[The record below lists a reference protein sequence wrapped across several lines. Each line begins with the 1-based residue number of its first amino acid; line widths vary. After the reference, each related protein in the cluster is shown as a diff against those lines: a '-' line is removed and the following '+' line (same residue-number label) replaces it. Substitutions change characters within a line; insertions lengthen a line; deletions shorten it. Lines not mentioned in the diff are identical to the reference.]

1 MRWSCWSHSMTW
13 AKTSLKVT
21 ALPPRVGWYP
31 GCARPGVHRSIIV
44 EAAPWLA
51 GPPCF
56 AASQVRQFVICGIV
70 FICVALSPPVGDTC
84 MSPPTL
90 AIGEHVS
97 HAQPAQRVIVHSVSW
112 TTYEHL
118 LADLSNQS
126 STRLT
131 YDRGM
136 LEIMCPLPEHEE
148 WNRTIA
154 LLVEVL
160 AEEMRIDV
168 RNFGSTTFRRADLA
182 RGFEP
187 DSCFYIQHEADIS
200 GKSTIDLTVDPPPDL
215 VIEVDVTSGSLDKF
229 PIYAQ

>member
-1 MRWSCWSHSMTW
+1 
-13 AKTSLKVT
+13 
-21 ALPPRVGWYP
+21 
-31 GCARPGVHRSIIV
+31 
-44 EAAPWLA
+44 
-51 GPPCF
+51 
-56 AASQVRQFVICGIV
+56 
-70 FICVALSPPVGDTC
+70 

-97 HAQPAQRVIVHSVSW
+97 HAQTEQRVIIRFVSW

-118 LADLSNQS
+118 LADLANQS

-131 YDRGM
+131 YDRGL

-160 AEEMRIDV
+160 AEERRVDV

-215 VIEVDVTSGSLDKF
+215 VIAVDVTSGSLDKF
-229 PIYAQ
+229 PIYAQVGVPEVWRYDGQRLRIYILTAERYVESETSLALPLLTSARLSETLTQSKTMKRTALLRSFRTWARQEQRRQRR

>member
-1 MRWSCWSHSMTW
+1 
-13 AKTSLKVT
+13 
-21 ALPPRVGWYP
+21 
-31 GCARPGVHRSIIV
+31 
-44 EAAPWLA
+44 
-51 GPPCF
+51 
-56 AASQVRQFVICGIV
+56 
-70 FICVALSPPVGDTC
+70 

-97 HAQPAQRVIVHSVSW
+97 HAQTEQRVMVRFVSW

-200 GKSTIDLTVDPPPDL
+200 GKSAIDLAVDPPPDL

-229 PIYAQ
+229 PIYAQVGVPEVWRYDGQRLRISTLTAERYVEVETSLALPLLTGSRLSETLAQSKTLKRTALLRSFRTWVRQERRRQRR

>member
-1 MRWSCWSHSMTW
+1 
-13 AKTSLKVT
+13 
-21 ALPPRVGWYP
+21 
-31 GCARPGVHRSIIV
+31 
-44 EAAPWLA
+44 
-51 GPPCF
+51 
-56 AASQVRQFVICGIV
+56 
-70 FICVALSPPVGDTC
+70 

-97 HAQPAQRVIVHSVSW
+97 HAQPAQRVIVRSVSW

-131 YDRGM
+131 YDRGV

-148 WNRTIA
+148 RNRTIA

-200 GKSTIDLTVDPPPDL
+200 GKSTIDLAVDPPPDL
-215 VIEVDVTSGSLDKF
+215 VIEVDITSGSLDKF
-229 PIYAQ
+229 PIYAQVGVPEVWRYDGQRLRISILTAERYVESETSLALPLLTAPWLSETLAQSKTMKRTALLRSFRIWVRQQRRRMRR

>member
-1 MRWSCWSHSMTW
+1 
-13 AKTSLKVT
+13 
-21 ALPPRVGWYP
+21 
-31 GCARPGVHRSIIV
+31 
-44 EAAPWLA
+44 
-51 GPPCF
+51 
-56 AASQVRQFVICGIV
+56 
-70 FICVALSPPVGDTC
+70 

-97 HAQPAQRVIVHSVSW
+97 HAQTEQRVIVRFVSW

-136 LEIMCPLPEHEE
+136 LEIMGPLPEHEE

-187 DSCFYIQHEADIS
+187 DSCFYIQHETNIS

-229 PIYAQ
+229 PIYAQVGVPEVWRYDGQRLRISILMAERYVEAETSLALPLLTGQRLSETLAQSKILKRTALLRSFRTWVRQERRRQRR

>member
-1 MRWSCWSHSMTW
+1 
-13 AKTSLKVT
+13 
-21 ALPPRVGWYP
+21 
-31 GCARPGVHRSIIV
+31 
-44 EAAPWLA
+44 
-51 GPPCF
+51 
-56 AASQVRQFVICGIV
+56 
-70 FICVALSPPVGDTC
+70 

-97 HAQPAQRVIVHSVSW
+97 HAQTEQRVIIRFVSW

-126 STRLT
+126 PTRLT

-136 LEIMCPLPEHEE
+136 LEIMRPLPEHEE

-154 LLVEVL
+154 LLVEML

-229 PIYAQ
+229 PIYAQVGVPEVWRYDGQRLRISILTVERYVESETSLALPLLTGPRLSDTLAQSKTMGRTALLRSFRTWVRQERRRQRR

>member
-1 MRWSCWSHSMTW
+1 
-13 AKTSLKVT
+13 
-21 ALPPRVGWYP
+21 
-31 GCARPGVHRSIIV
+31 
-44 EAAPWLA
+44 
-51 GPPCF
+51 
-56 AASQVRQFVICGIV
+56 
-70 FICVALSPPVGDTC
+70 

-97 HAQPAQRVIVHSVSW
+97 HTQTAQRVIVRFVSW

-126 STRLT
+126 SPRLT

-215 VIEVDVTSGSLDKF
+215 VIAVDITSGSLDKF
-229 PIYAQ
+229 PIYAQVGVPEVWRYDGQRLRISILTAERYVESETSLALPLLTSTRLSEALAQSKTLKRTALLRSFRTWVRQERRRQKR

>member
-1 MRWSCWSHSMTW
+1 
-13 AKTSLKVT
+13 
-21 ALPPRVGWYP
+21 
-31 GCARPGVHRSIIV
+31 
-44 EAAPWLA
+44 
-51 GPPCF
+51 
-56 AASQVRQFVICGIV
+56 
-70 FICVALSPPVGDTC
+70 

-97 HAQPAQRVIVHSVSW
+97 HAQTEQRVIIRFVSW

-200 GKSTIDLTVDPPPDL
+200 GKSAINLTVDPPPDL

-229 PIYAQ
+229 PIYAQIGVPEVWRYDGQRLRIYSLTAERYVESETSLVLPLLTAPRLTDTLAQSKTMKRTALLRSFRIWVRQQRRRMRR

>member
-1 MRWSCWSHSMTW
+1 
-13 AKTSLKVT
+13 
-21 ALPPRVGWYP
+21 
-31 GCARPGVHRSIIV
+31 
-44 EAAPWLA
+44 
-51 GPPCF
+51 
-56 AASQVRQFVICGIV
+56 
-70 FICVALSPPVGDTC
+70 

-97 HAQPAQRVIVHSVSW
+97 HAQTEQRVIVRFVSW

-126 STRLT
+126 SARLT

-187 DSCFYIQHEADIS
+187 DSCFYVQHEADIS

-229 PIYAQ
+229 PIYAQVGVPEVWRYDGQRLRIYILRAERYVESETSLALPLLTGPRLSETLAQSKTLKRTALLRSFRTWVRQERRRQRR

>member
-1 MRWSCWSHSMTW
+1 
-13 AKTSLKVT
+13 
-21 ALPPRVGWYP
+21 
-31 GCARPGVHRSIIV
+31 
-44 EAAPWLA
+44 
-51 GPPCF
+51 
-56 AASQVRQFVICGIV
+56 
-70 FICVALSPPVGDTC
+70 
-84 MSPPTL
+84 
-90 AIGEHVS
+90 
-97 HAQPAQRVIVHSVSW
+97 
-112 TTYEHL
+112 
-118 LADLSNQS
+118 
-126 STRLT
+126 
-131 YDRGM
+131 M

-200 GKSTIDLTVDPPPDL
+200 GKSAINLTVDPPPDL

-229 PIYAQ
+229 PIYAQIGVPEVWRYDGQRLRIYSLTAERYVESETSLVLPLLTAPRLTDTLAQSKTMKRTALLRSFRIWVRQQRRRMRR

>member
-1 MRWSCWSHSMTW
+1 
-13 AKTSLKVT
+13 
-21 ALPPRVGWYP
+21 
-31 GCARPGVHRSIIV
+31 
-44 EAAPWLA
+44 
-51 GPPCF
+51 
-56 AASQVRQFVICGIV
+56 
-70 FICVALSPPVGDTC
+70 

-97 HAQPAQRVIVHSVSW
+97 HAQTEQRVIIRFVSW

-160 AEEMRIDV
+160 TEEMRIDV

-187 DSCFYIQHEADIS
+187 DSCFYIQHEANIS

-215 VIEVDVTSGSLDKF
+215 VIEVDITSGSLDKF
-229 PIYAQ
+229 PIYAQVGVPEVWRYDGQRLRIYILRAERYVESETSLALPLLTSTRLSEALAQSKTLKRTALLRSFRTWVRQERRRQRR

>member
-1 MRWSCWSHSMTW
+1 
-13 AKTSLKVT
+13 
-21 ALPPRVGWYP
+21 
-31 GCARPGVHRSIIV
+31 
-44 EAAPWLA
+44 
-51 GPPCF
+51 
-56 AASQVRQFVICGIV
+56 
-70 FICVALSPPVGDTC
+70 

-97 HAQPAQRVIVHSVSW
+97 HAQTEQRVIVRFVSW

-215 VIEVDVTSGSLDKF
+215 VIEADITSGSLDKF
-229 PIYAQ
+229 PIYAQVGVPEVWRYDGQRLRIYVLTAERYVESDASLALPLLTSTRLSEALAQSKTMKRTALLRSFRTWVRQERRRQRR

>member
-1 MRWSCWSHSMTW
+1 
-13 AKTSLKVT
+13 
-21 ALPPRVGWYP
+21 
-31 GCARPGVHRSIIV
+31 
-44 EAAPWLA
+44 
-51 GPPCF
+51 
-56 AASQVRQFVICGIV
+56 
-70 FICVALSPPVGDTC
+70 

-97 HAQPAQRVIVHSVSW
+97 HAQTEQRVIVRFVSW

-131 YDRGM
+131 YDRGL

-229 PIYAQ
+229 PIYAQVGVPEVWRYDGQRLRISILTVERYVESETSLALPLLTGPRHSDTLAQSKTMRRTALLRSFRTWVRQERRRQRR

>member
-1 MRWSCWSHSMTW
+1 
-13 AKTSLKVT
+13 
-21 ALPPRVGWYP
+21 
-31 GCARPGVHRSIIV
+31 
-44 EAAPWLA
+44 
-51 GPPCF
+51 
-56 AASQVRQFVICGIV
+56 
-70 FICVALSPPVGDTC
+70 

-90 AIGEHVS
+90 AIGEPVS
-97 HAQPAQRVIVHSVSW
+97 HAQIEQRVIVHFVSW

-148 WNRTIA
+148 GNRTIA

-215 VIEVDVTSGSLDKF
+215 VIEVDITSGSLDKF
-229 PIYAQ
+229 PIYAQVGVPEVWRYDGQRLRISTLTAERYVEVETSLALPLLTGQRLSETLAQSKTLKRTALLRSFRTWVRQERRRQRR

>member
-1 MRWSCWSHSMTW
+1 
-13 AKTSLKVT
+13 
-21 ALPPRVGWYP
+21 
-31 GCARPGVHRSIIV
+31 
-44 EAAPWLA
+44 
-51 GPPCF
+51 
-56 AASQVRQFVICGIV
+56 
-70 FICVALSPPVGDTC
+70 

-97 HAQPAQRVIVHSVSW
+97 QAQTEQRVIVRFVSW

-215 VIEVDVTSGSLDKF
+215 VIEVDIISGSLDKF
-229 PIYAQ
+229 PIYAQVGVPEVWRYDGQRLRISTLTAERYVEVETSLALPLLTGSRLSETLAQSKTLKRTVLLRSFRTWVRQERRRQRR

>member
-1 MRWSCWSHSMTW
+1 
-13 AKTSLKVT
+13 
-21 ALPPRVGWYP
+21 
-31 GCARPGVHRSIIV
+31 
-44 EAAPWLA
+44 
-51 GPPCF
+51 
-56 AASQVRQFVICGIV
+56 
-70 FICVALSPPVGDTC
+70 

-131 YDRGM
+131 YDRGI

-160 AEEMRIDV
+160 AEEMHIDI

-215 VIEVDVTSGSLDKF
+215 VIEVDITSGSLDKF
-229 PIYAQ
+229 PIYAQVGVPEVWRYDGQRLRISILTAERYVESETSLALPLLTGPRLSDALAQSKTMKRTALLRSFRAWIRQQRRRRRQ

>member
-1 MRWSCWSHSMTW
+1 
-13 AKTSLKVT
+13 
-21 ALPPRVGWYP
+21 
-31 GCARPGVHRSIIV
+31 
-44 EAAPWLA
+44 
-51 GPPCF
+51 
-56 AASQVRQFVICGIV
+56 
-70 FICVALSPPVGDTC
+70 

-97 HAQPAQRVIVHSVSW
+97 YVQTEQRVIVRFVSG

-118 LADLSNQS
+118 FADLSNQS

-136 LEIMCPLPEHEE
+136 LEIMYPLPEHEE

-160 AEEMRIDV
+160 AEAVRIDV

-215 VIEVDVTSGSLDKF
+215 VIEVEVTSGSLDKF
-229 PIYAQ
+229 PIYAQVGVPEVWRYDGQRLRISILTAERYVESETSLALPLLTGPRLSETLAQSKILKRTALLRSFRTWVRQERRRQRR

>member
-1 MRWSCWSHSMTW
+1 
-13 AKTSLKVT
+13 
-21 ALPPRVGWYP
+21 
-31 GCARPGVHRSIIV
+31 
-44 EAAPWLA
+44 
-51 GPPCF
+51 
-56 AASQVRQFVICGIV
+56 
-70 FICVALSPPVGDTC
+70 

-97 HAQPAQRVIVHSVSW
+97 YAQTEQRVIVRFVSW

-187 DSCFYIQHEADIS
+187 DSCFYVQHEADIS

-229 PIYAQ
+229 PIYAQVGVPEVWRYDGQRLRISILTAERYVESETSLALPLLTGPRLSETLAQSKTLKRTALLRSFRTWVRQERRRQRR

>member
-1 MRWSCWSHSMTW
+1 
-13 AKTSLKVT
+13 
-21 ALPPRVGWYP
+21 
-31 GCARPGVHRSIIV
+31 
-44 EAAPWLA
+44 
-51 GPPCF
+51 
-56 AASQVRQFVICGIV
+56 
-70 FICVALSPPVGDTC
+70 

-97 HAQPAQRVIVHSVSW
+97 HAHTEQRVIVRFVSW

-200 GKSTIDLTVDPPPDL
+200 GKSTIDLTVDPHPDL
-215 VIEVDVTSGSLDKF
+215 VIEVDITSGSLDKF
-229 PIYAQ
+229 PLYAQVGVPEVWRYDGQRLRISILTAERYVESETSLALPLLTGPLLSETLAQSKTVKRTALLRSFRTWVRQERRRQRR

>member
-1 MRWSCWSHSMTW
+1 
-13 AKTSLKVT
+13 
-21 ALPPRVGWYP
+21 
-31 GCARPGVHRSIIV
+31 
-44 EAAPWLA
+44 
-51 GPPCF
+51 
-56 AASQVRQFVICGIV
+56 
-70 FICVALSPPVGDTC
+70 

-97 HAQPAQRVIVHSVSW
+97 HAQTEQRVIVRFVSW

-131 YDRGM
+131 YDRGL

-229 PIYAQ
+229 PIYAQVGVPEVWRYDGQRLRISILTVERYVESETSLALPLLTGPRLSDTLAQSKTMRRTALLRSFRTWVRQERRRQRR

>member
-1 MRWSCWSHSMTW
+1 
-13 AKTSLKVT
+13 
-21 ALPPRVGWYP
+21 
-31 GCARPGVHRSIIV
+31 
-44 EAAPWLA
+44 
-51 GPPCF
+51 
-56 AASQVRQFVICGIV
+56 
-70 FICVALSPPVGDTC
+70 

-160 AEEMRIDV
+160 AEGMRIDV
-168 RNFGSTTFRRADLA
+168 RNFGSTTLRRADLA

-187 DSCFYIQHEADIS
+187 DSCFYIQHEVDIG
-200 GKSTIDLTVDPPPDL
+200 GKSTIDLTIDPPPDL

-229 PIYAQ
+229 PIYAQTGVPEVWRYDGQRLRISILTAERYVESETSLVLPLLTAPRLSETLAQSKTMKRTALLHSFRTWIRQQRRRRRQ

>member
-1 MRWSCWSHSMTW
+1 
-13 AKTSLKVT
+13 
-21 ALPPRVGWYP
+21 
-31 GCARPGVHRSIIV
+31 
-44 EAAPWLA
+44 
-51 GPPCF
+51 
-56 AASQVRQFVICGIV
+56 
-70 FICVALSPPVGDTC
+70 

-97 HAQPAQRVIVHSVSW
+97 HAQTEQRVIVRFVSW

-215 VIEVDVTSGSLDKF
+215 VIEVDITSGSLDKF
-229 PIYAQ
+229 PIYAQVGVPEVWRYDGQRLRIYILTAERYVESETSLALPLLTSTRLSEALAQSKTLKRTALLRSFRTWVRQERRRQRR

>member
-1 MRWSCWSHSMTW
+1 
-13 AKTSLKVT
+13 V
-21 ALPPRVGWYP
+21 
-31 GCARPGVHRSIIV
+31 
-44 EAAPWLA
+44 
-51 GPPCF
+51 
-56 AASQVRQFVICGIV
+56 
-70 FICVALSPPVGDTC
+70 
-84 MSPPTL
+84 SPPTL

-97 HAQPAQRVIVHSVSW
+97 HAQTEQRVIVRFVSW

-136 LEIMCPLPEHEE
+136 LEIMCPLPEREE

-200 GKSTIDLTVDPPPDL
+200 GKSTIDLTVDPPPDKSSPT
-215 VIEVDVTSGSLDKF
+215 IFAYPSEH
-229 PIYAQ
+229 